1 MSDRTRKEKSEL
13 ENIVA
18 EADALYDLMEQCKL
32 GEKWKH
38 DSERFMAFTAGH
50 TRNLV
55 KHSITLTKLTWLLI
69 GLTIVHIFLILSYT
83 FKWF

>member
-1 MSDRTRKEKSEL
+1 MSEL
-13 ENIVA
+13 TEIENIVA

-55 KHSITLTKLTWLLI
+55 KHSITLSKQTCVLI
-69 GLTIVHIFLILSYT
+69 GLTVVLTVISAVNVYLLILQVLC
-83 FKWF
+83 